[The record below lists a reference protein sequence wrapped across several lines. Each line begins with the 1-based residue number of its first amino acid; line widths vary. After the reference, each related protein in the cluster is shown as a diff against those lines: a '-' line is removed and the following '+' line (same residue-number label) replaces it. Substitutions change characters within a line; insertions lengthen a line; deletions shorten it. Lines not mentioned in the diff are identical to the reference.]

1 MKTVFA
7 ALILLGAAA
16 AAQANP
22 GGQDLARD
30 QVYWRHAPP
39 ATAHKGDDDRRAAD
53 SAATSAPE
61 LDPGTAI
68 AGFALLLGGL
78 AIVNGNR
85 SMGRKQS

>member
-16 AAQANP
+16 AQANP
-22 GGQDLARD
+22 GGQDLAHD
-30 QVYWRHAPP
+30 QVYWRHAPQGAAQRGGANP
-39 ATAHKGDDDRRAAD
+39 AATSA
-53 SAATSAPE
+53 AATSAPE

-78 AIVNGNR
+78 AIVNGKR
-85 SMGRKQS
+85 SVGKTQP